1 MRGWVGKSAMA
12 GLMAMSLAATGEAA
26 AGSGA
31 GLDPESLR
39 PGGLVSA
46 LRANGAEVLSLG
58 SRGGLDGYFV
68 TPAAGG
74 GYSLYVTGD
83 GHAVAGLLYGPDG
96 TEVTGVQLGA
106 VRAAA
111 ALARGADGGAPE
123 TAPPD
128 AVAHA
133 EIGNSVAAPGP
144 ASLAGLFERSASA
157 FGFTLGER
165 GPVAVLLG
173 DAACPWSRSAA
184 AKLGRA
190 ALAGR
195 LQLRVVPVAVLGG
208 AAARR
213 AAGIAASPDPA
224 IAWFEGGGRADRT
237 GAGRIG
243 RNNALFDEWGA
254 SAVPLI
260 AWRTR
265 EGAVAHRVGDI
276 DDVDA
281 WLKDILRVGD
291 TRAGEPRPRDPRVGD
306 TRAGHPRVGDG
317 P

>member
-1 MRGWVGKSAMA
+1 MRGWVRKSAMA
-12 GLMAMSLAATGEAA
+12 GLMFMSLAATNEAA
-26 AGSGA
+26 AGSET

-58 SRGGLDGYFV
+58 ARGGLEGYFV

-96 TEVTGVQLGA
+96 TEVTGSQI
-106 VRAAA
+106 AAA
-111 ALARGADGGAPE
+111 RPAAAP
-123 TAPPD
+123 APP
-128 AVAHA
+128 ALVAHA
-133 EIGNSVAAPGP
+133 EIRNSVVEPGL
-144 ASLAGLFERSASA
+144 ASLAGLFERSLSA
-157 FGFTLGER
+157 FGFTLGKR

-173 DAACPWSRSAA
+173 DAACPSSRSAA
-184 AKLGRA
+184 ARLGRA
-190 ALAGR
+190 ALDGR

-224 IAWFEGGGRADRT
+224 IAWFEGGGTADRT
-237 GAGRIG
+237 GAERIA

-265 EGAVAHRVGDI
+265 EGTVAHRVGDI

-281 WLKDILRVGD
+281 WLKDTLRVGD
-291 TRAGEPRPRDPRVGD
+291 TRAGDEP
-306 TRAGHPRVGDG
+306 
-317 P
+317 